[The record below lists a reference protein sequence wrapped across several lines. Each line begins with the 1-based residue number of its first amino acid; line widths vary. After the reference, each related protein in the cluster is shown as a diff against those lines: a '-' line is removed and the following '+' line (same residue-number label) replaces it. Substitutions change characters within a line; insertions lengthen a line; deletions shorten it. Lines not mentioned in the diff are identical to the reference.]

1 MIGKSSTTEPHP
13 QPLSLRDRNTHC
25 ESEQTLSLPKA
36 TLRIQPSA
44 WRGDALVNVPPCA
57 EDAHYR
63 NRGDFDFPCRNVLT
77 VSFLGQL
84 FLQPL
89 VICLLP
95 AADLG
100 TNSPETLSVVLTTMS
115 CLRTVSWGPPVLLF
129 PAAEP

>member
-13 QPLSLRDRNTHC
+13 QPLSLRNRNTHC

-63 NRGDFDFPCRNVLT
+63 NRDFDFPCKNVLT
-77 VSFLGQL
+77 VSFLGRRETGSFSCSL
-84 FLQPL
+84 LSSASSLLQS
-89 VICLLP
+89 
-95 AADLG
+95 LG
-100 TNSPETLSVVLTTMS
+100 TSGPETLSLVLTNAS
-115 CLRTVSWGPPVLLF
+115 Y
-129 PAAEP
+129 